1 MFVFPVKIME
11 QNIGPGLLSCLN
23 LYVYVFVYLC
33 VGMFFNT
40 EWIWYRSYLPL
51 NYADFTKPF
60 SNFSSHSGHKSL
72 IIIYLKMKMTF
83 LIL

>member
-40 EWIWYRSYLPL
+40 EWI
-51 NYADFTKPF
+51 
-60 SNFSSHSGHKSL
+60 
-72 IIIYLKMKMTF
+72 
-83 LIL
+83 

>member
-33 VGMFFNT
+33 VGFLTQNGYD
-40 EWIWYRSYLPL
+40 IDLICPL
-51 NYADFTKPF
+51 IMQI
-60 SNFSSHSGHKSL
+60 SQSHFPTLVATVDINH
-72 IIIYLKMKMTF
+72 
-83 LIL
+83 